1 MLPIQIICHAGC
13 EPPGYLCT
21 YFDKRHIAY
30 RKVQANDNISDIIQL
45 DEISALVLMGGP
57 HSVNDD
63 HHWIAEEI
71 RLIQKAVEQDIPLM
85 GVCFG
90 AQLISKA
97 LDGDVLKA
105 PRMENGWHQIEVDK
119 AMLEKLQLD
128 MLPDHFEAFQ
138 WHEDIFTLP
147 PGAIPVFNGE
157 HTDNQ
162 GFVYGKTVAMQF
174 HLEMTEY
181 MVHDW
186 LSRFEDCLPDPTGSV
201 QTAEQITD
209 RLLQRLDRLHHTA
222 DLIYDWWLS
231 MTKIKA

>member
-1 MLPIQIICHAGC
+1 MLPIHIICHAGC

-21 YFDKRHIAY
+21 YFDKRQITY
-30 RKVQANDNISDIIQL
+30 KKIQANDNIRKDIRF
-45 DEISALVLMGGP
+45 DEISGFVLMGGP
-57 HSVNDD
+57 HSANDD

-71 RLIQKAVEQDIPLM
+71 KLIQQAVEQGIPLM

-97 LDGDVLKA
+97 LGGDVFKA
-105 PRMENGWHQIEVDK
+105 ARMENGWHQIEVDT
-119 AMLEKLQLD
+119 AVLEKERLGK
-128 MLPDHFEAFQ
+128 LPVSFEAFQ
-138 WHEDIFTLP
+138 WHEDVFTNP
-147 PGAIPVFNGE
+147 VGAIPVFTGE
-157 HTDNQ
+157 HNDNQ
-162 GFVYGKTVAMQF
+162 GFVYGKALAMQF
-174 HLEMTEY
+174 HLEMTEH

-186 LSRFEDCLPDPTGSV
+186 LSHYEDCLPEPTGSV

-231 MTKIKA
+231 MAKIKA